1 MEEIAEMDN
10 EENWVHDNV
19 SIQIGDLID
28 IGDNFM
34 VPAAEEN
41 DDGVEYYIL

>member
-1 MEEIAEMDN
+1 MDN
-10 EENWVHDNV
+10 EENWMHDGV
-19 SIQIGDLID
+19 SVQIGDLVEV
-28 IGDNFM
+28 GDNFM